1 MFDYLHPIPSPPK
14 FTMAAFPFND
24 MREKA
29 LRNCE
34 QRLLQKLPN
43 CRNPDYWRTH
53 DILLVK
59 AIVKPSKT
67 SNPMTETQIEAI
79 RNLGSKKLGRSGY
92 WYCIVDAPHIVTNNA
107 DVSKGVANGT
117 LAFLQDMKD

>member
-1 MFDYLHPIPSPPK
+1 
-14 FTMAAFPFND
+14 MAAFPFND

>member
-107 DVSKGVANGT
+107 DVSKGEANGT

>member
-1 MFDYLHPIPSPPK
+1 
-14 FTMAAFPFND
+14 
-24 MREKA
+24 
-29 LRNCE
+29 
-34 QRLLQKLPN
+34 
-43 CRNPDYWRTH
+43 
-53 DILLVK
+53 
-59 AIVKPSKT
+59 
-67 SNPMTETQIEAI
+67 MTETQIEAI